1 MNREKRWL
9 AGSPLALAGASALTE
24 VFFAM
29 GFGAAGMYPLR
40 ERILGLALAQG
51 AAAALAFWAAAP
63 GGKTKGT
70 IYRITV
76 AAVLFF
82 ALMRTIKETWRSY
95 ALYMEEGSSLVL
107 FGVLAAAVAGWGLY
121 WGWRAA
127 FRMGRAVLA
136 AAGAMSALVVLALL
150 PHARAV
156 YLAAEP
162 LQTEALAGAFGSLFF
177 LMPETVF
184 LAESAAKRKGSTE
197 KARLMAG
204 YAALIWAVQS
214 FWWAL
219 AQAVWGPGGAA
230 GVLETARLGVLSV
243 FRRFD
248 VLYLPVLLM
257 LFFAR
262 LVLYTLW
269 LGQLLE
275 GEEKKR
281 GRVWAVLAAALLG
294 AAFLYSG
301 DREGI
306 LYTGEQVLL
315 WSTLMVLAAGKL
327 WPKRKDG

>member
-1 MNREKRWL
+1 
-9 AGSPLALAGASALTE
+9 
-24 VFFAM
+24 
-29 GFGAAGMYPLR
+29 
-40 ERILGLALAQG
+40 ERVLGLALAQG
-51 AAAALAFWAAAP
+51 AIAMLAFFAAAPVSRIRGMAYRLPAAAALLLAL
-63 GGKTKGT
+63 T
-70 IYRITV
+70 RTV
-76 AAVLFF
+76 
-82 ALMRTIKETWRSY
+82 KETWRSY
-95 ALYMEEGSSLVL
+95 ALYMESGSSLVL

-127 FRMGRAVLA
+127 FRMGRAILA
-136 AAGAMSALVVLALL
+136 AAGVMSVLVVLALL

-156 YLAAEP
+156 HFTAEP
-162 LQTEALAGAFGSLFF
+162 LRAEPLAGAFGSLFF
-177 LMPETVF
+177 LMPETIF
-184 LAESAAKRKGSTE
+184 LAENTVEKGSTKE
-197 KARLMAG
+197 NARRMAG
-204 YAALIWAVQS
+204 YAALIWTVQS

-275 GEEKKR
+275 GREKKR
-281 GRVWAVLAAALLG
+281 CRVWIVLAAALLG
-294 AAFLYSG
+294 AAFLYG
-301 DREGI
+301 GGREDI

-315 WSTLMVLAAGKL
+315 WSVLTILAAERL
-327 WPKRKDG
+327 WPKQKNG